1 MAALASMAADIP
13 NVDIFYVQAHGG
25 GTHSLKNVMT
35 TYNNYISN
43 IFLSNNDI
51 EKSGEGFNNKNY
63 VFPMIGR
70 LVSPGKSAN
79 SDFDSDKQTVN
90 YIRNILSNN
99 DFRKAEK
106 KRLGNVS
113 ANTRNKSGAY
123 TKSEGYRRFGELIN
137 NISLYSADEPIFN
150 ETVEVELI
158 SGRIFAGEEDAKENP
173 GGFGIWKCGGD
184 IQGWEYLSALSQN
197 ILLEN
202 TTGSSKDI
210 QILEIVKNITEAFNN
225 KNIIVIFPNCSPFGV
240 ESWTDS
246 QRREVRNPIRIF
258 SSVGESKTSTV
269 NAINAVN
276 LDKVFLKFQW
286 TEVQQFQQML
296 LMLSRIQNFYQG
308 NRNFRTL
315 LETDETNF
323 NTSCEKYEKDPKT
336 DKEKVEKWIEGP
348 IGVMDKDDSKF
359 LYSVITYFI
368 SKYPL
373 TNNFLKDTY
382 FTEENNEF
390 LYASNRL
397 GYVTEEEGIDFIMYV
412 YLTLFLA
419 FTVNESNGGIFRDTK
434 ERKTLS
440 NLKKEINKKFIT
452 FLKTDSDKKTKIK
465 KLSKKLSEFRKVI
478 NGLEPVGR
486 VEAWG
491 RLMSQARTGAFT
503 VINREEDPLNTPI
516 VIRDL
521 EKEFLELMKRLGSPQ
536 EKKGG
541 SKKRKK
547 RTRKKIKKKG
557 KKKKTRKK
565 RKSKRK
571 R

>member
-1 MAALASMAADIP
+1 
-13 NVDIFYVQAHGG
+13 
-25 GTHSLKNVMT
+25 
-35 TYNNYISN
+35 
-43 IFLSNNDI
+43 
-51 EKSGEGFNNKNY
+51 
-63 VFPMIGR
+63 
-70 LVSPGKSAN
+70 
-79 SDFDSDKQTVN
+79 
-90 YIRNILSNN
+90 
-99 DFRKAEK
+99 
-106 KRLGNVS
+106 
-113 ANTRNKSGAY
+113 
-123 TKSEGYRRFGELIN
+123 
-137 NISLYSADEPIFN
+137 
-150 ETVEVELI
+150 
-158 SGRIFAGEEDAKENP
+158 
-173 GGFGIWKCGGD
+173 
-184 IQGWEYLSALSQN
+184 
-197 ILLEN
+197 
-202 TTGSSKDI
+202 
-210 QILEIVKNITEAFNN
+210 
-225 KNIIVIFPNCSPFGV
+225 
-240 ESWTDS
+240 
-246 QRREVRNPIRIF
+246 
-258 SSVGESKTSTV
+258 
-269 NAINAVN
+269 
-276 LDKVFLKFQW
+276 
-286 TEVQQFQQML
+286 ML

-419 FTVNESNGGIFRDTK
+419 FTVKESNGGIFRDIK

-440 NLKKEINKKFIT
+440 KLKIEINNKLIA
-452 FLKTDSDKKTKIK
+452 FLNKTKNNNRKLKIK
-465 KLSKKLSEFRKVI
+465 KLSNNLKNFRKVI
-478 NGLEPVGR
+478 NRLEPIGR
-486 VEAWG
+486 VEAWY

-503 VINREEDPLNTPI
+503 VINRGEDSLDTPF
-516 VIRDL
+516 VVREL
-521 EKEFLELMKRLGSPQ
+521 EKEFLELMKKKGSSQ

-565 RKSKRK
+565 RKSKR
-571 R
+571 

>member
-1 MAALASMAADIP
+1 MAALTSMAADIP

-25 GTHSLKNVMT
+25 GTHSLKNVIT
-35 TYNNYISN
+35 TYNNYINN

-51 EKSGEGFNNKNY
+51 EKSGEGFHNKNY

-158 SGRIFAGEEDAKENP
+158 SGHIFASEEDAKENP

-184 IQGWEYLSALSQN
+184 IQGWEYLSELSN
-197 ILLEN
+197 EILLKGL
-202 TTGSSKDI
+202 TGNSKDI
-210 QILEIVKNITEAFNN
+210 QILEIVKKLTIALKN

-258 SSVGESKTSTV
+258 SSAGESKTSTV
-269 NAINAVN
+269 NANAVN

-397 GYVTEEEGIDFIMYV
+397 GYVTEEGGIDFIMYV

-419 FTVNESNGGIFRDTK
+419 FTVNESNGGIFRDIK
-434 ERKTLS
+434 ERKTFS

-465 KLSKKLSEFRKVI
+465 KLSKNLSKFRKVI
-478 NGLEPVGR
+478 NGLEPIGR
-486 VEAWG
+486 VEAWD
-491 RLMSQARTGAFT
+491 RLMSQARTGAFN
-503 VINREEDPLNTPI
+503 VINREEDSLNTPI
-516 VIRDL
+516 LIRDL
-521 EKEFLELMKRLGSPQ
+521 EKEFLELMKRLGSPK

-565 RKSKRK
+565 RKSKR
-571 R
+571 